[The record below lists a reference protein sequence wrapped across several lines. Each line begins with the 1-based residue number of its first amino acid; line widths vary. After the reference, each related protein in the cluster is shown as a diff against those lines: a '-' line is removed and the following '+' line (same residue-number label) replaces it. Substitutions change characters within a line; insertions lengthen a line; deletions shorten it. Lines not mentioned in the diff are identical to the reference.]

1 MARKVYRVDVLS
13 ESSIQNLI
21 NQLESYKRVELP
33 NKMQEFV
40 DRLATAGISAARENT
55 GVLDD
60 IGNVSSLVSFSKE
73 VSHNRNGATAIM
85 IMADK
90 MPLLKS
96 WIGKGGDIKTA
107 EVSPSLMYEYGSG
120 FEALDLNENKNP
132 QGGQGTFPGQEHA
145 FDVDG
150 WKWKDLD
157 GTWHHS
163 KGIAPTTP
171 MYKAT
176 MEMYNQVISIAKEVF
191 G

>member
-1 MARKVYRVDVLS
+1 MARKVYRMDVLS
-13 ESSIQNLI
+13 ISSIENLKK
-21 NQLESYKRVELP
+21 QLENYQKVEIP
-33 NKMQEFV
+33 NKTEEFV
-40 DRLATAGISAARENT
+40 SKLADLGITVARSNT

-60 IGNVSSLVSFSKE
+60 IGNVSSLVSFTKQ
-73 VSHNRNGATAIM
+73 VNKDQYGATAVM
-85 IMADK
+85 VMADK
-90 MPLLKS
+90 MPLLKT
-96 WIGKGGDIKTA
+96 WFGKGGEIKSA

-145 FDVDG
+145 FDVGG
-150 WKWKDLD
+150 WNWKDLD

-163 KGIAPTTP
+163 KGITPSTP

-176 MEMYNQVISIAKEVF
+176 MEMYNQVIKIAKEVF

>member
-21 NQLESYKRVELP
+21 NQLEQYKRVEFP

-40 DRLATAGISAARENT
+40 NRLADVGISVARANT

-60 IGNVSSLVSFSKE
+60 IGNVSSLVSFSKK
-73 VSHNRNGATAIM
+73 VSNNQHGVTAIM

-96 WIGKGGDIKTA
+96 WFGKDGEVKSA

-145 FDVDG
+145 FDVGG

-157 GTWHHS
+157 GTWHYS
-163 KGIAPTTP
+163 KGISPTTP

-176 MEMYNQVISIAKEVF
+176 MEIYNQVISVAREVF